1 MTASAYQLQ
10 PCHVPVEN
18 QCANPPLPVLPLQLL
33 GLLVL
38 CVGIYAEVERQK
50 NKTMEG
56 LFLAPAV
63 LLILLGLAMFSV
75 SLVGMLGS
83 LRDNRTLL
91 HIFFCVLSVLLALQT
106 IAVIIALLFENN
118 TSSVFQ
124 SSIRE
129 GIKHYYD
136 DLDFK
141 NILDFVQEKELK
153 DTPKLVTYTLGL
165 ITLAVKPGMGE
176 TSGVL
181 FPSLWH
187 TNSFVF
193 PDALSNP
200 VKKNI

>member
-91 HIFFCVLSVLLALQT
+91 HIVSGAGVQPEHS
-106 IAVIIALLFENN
+106 AV
-118 TSSVFQ
+118 T
-124 SSIRE
+124 
-129 GIKHYYD
+129 
-136 DLDFK
+136 
-141 NILDFVQEKELK
+141 
-153 DTPKLVTYTLGL
+153 T
-165 ITLAVKPGMGE
+165 
-176 TSGVL
+176 GV
-181 FPSLWH
+181 
-187 TNSFVF
+187 
-193 PDALSNP
+193 
-200 VKKNI
+200 

>member
-1 MTASAYQLQ
+1 M
-10 PCHVPVEN
+10 
-18 QCANPPLPVLPLQLL
+18 L

-91 HIFFCVLSVLLALQT
+91 YIT

-153 DTPKLVTYTLGL
+153 DTPELVTYTLGL
-165 ITLAVKPGMGE
+165 IKLIVKPGMGE
-176 TSGVL
+176 TALHQEAYSHPCGTQA
-181 FPSLWH
+181 H
-187 TNSFVF
+187 SFF
-193 PDALSNP
+193 QTPYHR
-200 VKKNI
+200 IQ